1 MTGGYNHSMTFGD
14 TIIDFFSR
22 LAAPADLPDDVEILW
37 PFDRPEVKRVMG
49 EFFRRYMGDDGQRI
63 FLIGIN
69 PGRFGAGVTG
79 LCFTDPPRLA
89 ADLDIPHELAGGRE
103 LSADFVYRMIDAWG
117 GPESFYSRFYL
128 TALSPVGFVKDGRNL
143 NYYDVKGLPEA
154 LDGWMADTMS
164 RQAAAGC
171 DRRIAFSMG
180 QGANLK
186 YLKAFNDRHG
196 FFDRIEPLP
205 HPRWVMQYRRK
216 RLDEFLG
223 VYVRSLKDA
232 IRG

>member
-1 MTGGYNHSMTFGD
+1 MSFGD
-14 TIIDFFSR
+14 TIISFFNTLR
-22 LAAPADLPDDVEILW
+22 APEHLPGGVEILW
-37 PFDRPEVKRVMG
+37 PFDHPEVQRVMG
-49 EFFRRYMGDDGQRI
+49 VFYRRYMGDPGKRI

-79 LCFTDPPRLA
+79 LCFTDPARLTE
-89 ADLDIPHELAGGRE
+89 DLGIPHELAGGRE
-103 LSADFVYRMIDAWG
+103 LSADFVYRMIAAWG

-143 NYYDVKGLPEA
+143 NYYDVKGLPGA
-154 LDGWMADTMS
+154 LDGWMADNMAG
-164 RQAAAGC
+164 QIEAGC
-171 DRRIAFSMG
+171 ERRIAFSLG

-186 YLKAFNDRHG
+186 YLNAFNERHG
-196 FFDRIEPLP
+196 FFGRIEPLP

-216 RLDEFLG
+216 HLKEFLEL
-223 VYVRSLKDA
+223 YVEALRDA